1 MSQRINERTLSL
13 LPPFLAARAAL
24 LTSVSICRKSAISS
38 KESCQAA
45 QPSRLHLQYRRA
57 RFDPWDE
64 KIPWRRKWQPTPV
77 FLPGNPMDRRAC
89 WATSPWGCKKSDT
102 SWAAER
108 TYEPMQNYSTP
119 SSVGKRPTSQLYLD
133 HLTQGSTN
141 RHYIM
146 SNWLSKTCAV
156 WSGIQFWNM
165 AEF

>member
-24 LTSVSICRKSAISS
+24 LTSVSIFRKSAISS

-77 FLPGNPMDRRAC
+77 FLPGNPMGRRAC
-89 WATSPWGCKKSDT
+89 WATVHGVAKSRTQAGRLSAHMSQCKIIC
-102 SWAAER
+102 
-108 TYEPMQNYSTP
+108 
-119 SSVGKRPTSQLYLD
+119 PTSQLYLD